1 MKRTHHCNELRPA
14 HIGQTVTLSG
24 WVHSRRD
31 LGGLIFID
39 IRDREGR
46 TQTVFDP
53 SALAR
58 DIFEQAAALRSECVI
73 SVTGKV
79 RERPEGTRNPK
90 IATGEIEVAATG
102 LEVLN
107 MAEVLPFPVDDPE
120 VAKSVNEE
128 LRLQYRYLDL
138 RRPEMARNLRL
149 RSKVAV
155 ATRAYFDEQ
164 GFLEVETPTL
174 FKSTPEGARE
184 FLVPSRTNP
193 GKFYALPQS
202 PQQFKQILMVG
213 GVEKYF
219 QLARCYRD
227 EDQRADRQLE
237 FTQIDLEMSF
247 IEREDIYSLIEG
259 LLKRVWKTALN
270 MDIATPFKRMT
281 FEEALNRFGIDKPD
295 MRFGLELADLTDD
308 FRASAFKV
316 FSGAVAAGGV
326 VKAINAKGLAGVTQG
341 QIETMTEYAKSFGAK
356 GLAFIKV
363 EKGEWKS
370 PIVKFFSDAEK
381 AALTTKLKIEEDDLI
396 LFAADQWLN
405 ACEILGKIRGYCAE
419 LLKAQGKLSIPAN
432 RFDFLWV
439 VDFPLLSFDKEQ
451 NRWYSSHH
459 PFTAPVA
466 ADIPLLK
473 TDPKKV
479 RGQHYDVVV
488 NGVELGGGSIRIH
501 QPAVQ
506 KLVFEEV
513 LQIPPEVVQ
522 ARFGYM
528 LEAFKYGAPPHGGI
542 ALGFDRLIAILCG
555 TPSIRDVI
563 AFPKTAKGA
572 DLMTDSPAGV
582 EPKQLRDLY
591 LELKIPEEAL
601 ADPPISSFAKNS
613 NQIISYNTMKKNILL
628 LAAIALMG
636 TMTLALNEL
645 RAQNA
650 PPSPGAPTSPG
661 FTPGPGQGRP
671 GMPPGFRGR
680 PGGRYGQTIMFL
692 RMSKA
697 ELERSTDDFDGHRQ
711 SAIEAVDK
719 AMQELQAVQ
728 TSIQAA
734 AAAKAAAAK
743 AAAAAAAQSNQPPAQ
758 PAPAAPAA
766 PSQ

>member
-14 HIGQTVTLSG
+14 HIGQIVTLNG

-39 IRDREGR
+39 VRDREGR

-53 SALAR
+53 SDLPKEL
-58 DIFEQAAALRSECVI
+58 FERAAALRSECVV

-79 RERPEGTRNPK
+79 RQRPEGTNNPK
-90 IATGEIEVAATG
+90 IPTGEVEVMVKE

-107 MAEVLPFPVDDPE
+107 VADVLPFPVDDPE
-120 VAKSVNEE
+120 AASKVNEE
-128 LRLQYRYLDL
+128 LRLKYRYLDL

-149 RSKVAV
+149 RSKVAT
-155 ATRAYFDEQ
+155 ATRVFMDEQ

-184 FLVPSRTNP
+184 FLVPSRVNP
-193 GKFYALPQS
+193 GLFYALPQS

-227 EDQRADRQLE
+227 EDLRADRQPE
-237 FTQIDLEMSF
+237 FTQIDIEMSF
-247 IEREDIYSLIEG
+247 IEREDIYALIEE

-270 MDIATPFKRMT
+270 LDIPTPFKRIS
-281 FEEALNRFGIDKPD
+281 FEEALNRWGIDKPD
-295 MRFGLELADLTDD
+295 TRFGMELVDFTEE
-308 FRASAFKV
+308 FRASKFKV

-326 VKAINAKGLAGVTQG
+326 VKAMNVKGLACATQG

-356 GLAFIKV
+356 GLAYIKV
-363 EKGEWKS
+363 EGGEWKS
-370 PIVKFFSDAEK
+370 PIVKFFNEAEK
-381 AALTTKLKIEEDDLI
+381 AALASKLKIEEGDLI

-405 ACEILGKIRGYCAE
+405 ACEILGKIRLYCADVLE
-419 LLKAQGKLSIPAN
+419 GQGKLTIDVN

-466 ADIPLLK
+466 EDIALLK
-473 TDPKKV
+473 SDPKKV

-501 QPAVQ
+501 QPDVQ
-506 KLVFEEV
+506 KTVFEEV
-513 LQIPPEVVQ
+513 LQISPEETKL
-522 ARFGYM
+522 RFGYM
-528 LEAFKYGAPPHGGI
+528 LEAFRYGAPPHGGI

-563 AFPKTAKGA
+563 AFPKTAKGT
-572 DLMTDSPAGV
+572 DLMTDSPAAV
-582 EPKQLRDLY
+582 SPRQLRDL
-591 LELKIPEEAL
+591 
-601 ADPPISSFAKNS
+601 
-613 NQIISYNTMKKNILL
+613 
-628 LAAIALMG
+628 
-636 TMTLALNEL
+636 
-645 RAQNA
+645 
-650 PPSPGAPTSPG
+650 
-661 FTPGPGQGRP
+661 
-671 GMPPGFRGR
+671 
-680 PGGRYGQTIMFL
+680 
-692 RMSKA
+692 
-697 ELERSTDDFDGHRQ
+697 H
-711 SAIEAVDK
+711 IEVK
-719 AMQELQAVQ
+719 
-728 TSIQAA
+728 
-734 AAAKAAAAK
+734 AAKK
-743 AAAAAAAQSNQPPAQ
+743 E
-758 PAPAAPAA
+758 
-766 PSQ
+766 